1 MAEEEVY
8 KYKLAK
14 SSAFKKDI
22 KSLSAEEKEETKEVI
37 RKLAKG
43 EVLDEKYH
51 DHQLLGKLKDFRDCH
66 IRPDLVLIYRIK
78 ENVLELYVYR
88 IGSHSKLYKK

>member
-1 MAEEEVY
+1 MSEKY
-8 KYKLAK
+8 KYKLAQ
-14 SSAFKKDI
+14 SSAFKKDL
-22 KSLSAEEKEETKEVI
+22 KSLSEDEKNETREII

-43 EVLDEKYH
+43 EQLEEKYH

-78 ENVLELYVYR
+78 ENILELYLYR
-88 IGSHSKLYKK
+88 IGTHSKLYKK

>member
-1 MAEEEVY
+1 MSEEY
-8 KYKLAK
+8 KYKLAQ
-14 SSAFKKDI
+14 SSAFKKDL
-22 KSLSAEEKEETKEVI
+22 KSLSGDEKNETREII

-43 EVLDEKYH
+43 EQLEEKYH

-78 ENVLELYVYR
+78 ENILELYLYR
-88 IGSHSKLYKK
+88 IGTHSKLYKK

>member
-1 MAEEEVY
+1 MEGEKY
-8 KYKLAK
+8 KYKLAQ
-14 SSAFKKDI
+14 SSAFKKDM
-22 KSLSAEEKEETKEVI
+22 KSLSAEEREETKEVI

-43 EVLDEKYH
+43 ETLDEKYH

>member
-1 MAEEEVY
+1 M
-8 KYKLAK
+8 
-14 SSAFKKDI
+14 
-22 KSLSAEEKEETKEVI
+22 KSLSAEEREETKEVI

-43 EVLDEKYH
+43 ETLDEKYH

>member
-1 MAEEEVY
+1 M
-8 KYKLAK
+8 YKLAK
-14 SSAFKKDI
+14 SSAFKKDM
-22 KSLSAEEKEETKEVI
+22 KSLSNEEREETKEVI

-43 EVLDEKYH
+43 ETLDEKYH
-51 DHQLLGKLKDFRDCH
+51 DHQLSGQLKDFRDCH

-78 ENVLELYVYR
+78 EKILELYVYR

>member
-1 MAEEEVY
+1 MSEKY
-8 KYKLAK
+8 KYKLAQ
-14 SSAFKKDI
+14 SSAFKKDL
-22 KSLSAEEKEETKEVI
+22 KSLSEDEKNETKEVI

-43 EVLDEKYH
+43 EQLEEKYH

-78 ENVLELYVYR
+78 ENILELYLYR
-88 IGSHSKLYKK
+88 IGTHSKLYKK

>member
-1 MAEEEVY
+1 MAEEY

-14 SSAFKKDI
+14 SSAFKKDM
-22 KSLSAEEKEETKEVI
+22 KSLSPDEREETKEVI

-43 EVLDEKYH
+43 ETLDEKYK

-78 ENVLELYVYR
+78 DEILELYVYR

>member
-1 MAEEEVY
+1 MPEEEQY
-8 KYKLAK
+8 KYKLAQ
-14 SSAFKKDI
+14 SSAFKKDL
-22 KSLSAEEKEETKEVI
+22 KSLSEDERAETKEVI

-43 EVLDEKYH
+43 ETLEEKYH

-78 ENVLELYVYR
+78 EDILELYVYR